1 MLFCADEPAKAISPD
16 DERSTSDAAALASQ
30 IEALQG
36 QIDKMRPALEA
47 LNDAAK
53 DADADGAPTDET
65 VIHKSRSKRKTG
77 GKTRRAAPTS
87 FLLSYIEGADLT
99 EPSHDFHTYCM
110 VQATSGGSFGKAFR
124 WSAASMGLVML
135 QLLIMYIRAA
145 LDAQRRARAR
155 RGWTKL
161 RPRGARARDAC
172 PRLSARSSAILL
184 GAELSG
190 T

>member
-1 MLFCADEPAKAISPD
+1 M
-16 DERSTSDAAALASQ
+16 DAL
-30 IEALQG
+30 
-36 QIDKMRPALEA
+36 R
-47 LNDAAK
+47 N
-53 DADADGAPTDET
+53 
-65 VIHKSRSKRKTG
+65 KT
-77 GKTRRAAPTS
+77 
-87 FLLSYIEGADLT
+87 
-99 EPSHDFHTYCM
+99 
-110 VQATSGGSFGKAFR
+110 
-124 WSAASMGLVML
+124 LVML

-155 RGWTKL
+155 RGWTNL